1 MYSSGVFVFVYLSQE
16 QRTLKSSDNSVE
28 VKGLKENHA
37 YEFSVAASTRVGEG
51 PSTSRVS
58 VTTTNKGDFEMK
70 KTMCT

>member
-1 MYSSGVFVFVYLSQE
+1 
-16 QRTLKSSDNSVE
+16 LKSSDNSVE